1 MTYMI
6 LTLFYGVCIA
16 MEWGA
21 EFGRMAFIHIWYIT
35 PLFKVL
41 EINCGCLKKLYGLC
55 VHCCLDPCCEAAVS
69 SSMRSRNEWRNQINH
84 FCFAGLPSA
93 FLSSHCPSSALPPAC
108 HQCGSFRFSTVLL
121 LAFSG
126 RAQLTVRRMPV
137 HPLLSVFP
145 SLSSSLVRSSGGS
158 CA

>member
-1 MTYMI
+1 M
-6 LTLFYGVCIA
+6 G
-16 MEWGA
+16 
-21 EFGRMAFIHIWYIT
+21 
-35 PLFKVL
+35 
-41 EINCGCLKKLYGLC
+41 
-55 VHCCLDPCCEAAVS
+55 VS

-126 RAQLTVRRMPV
+126 RAQLTVRRV
-137 HPLLSVFP
+137 HACP
-145 SLSSSLVRSSGGS
+145 SSSLCLSFAVFVPGPLLRWFLCMVFVEDDCVKRDTMSMTYTQ
-158 CA
+158 CIMAENKI